1 MKDLQKTQ
9 WNIDK
14 KLARFFKN
22 PILFREELAK
32 QETLIAGSFAMQFF
46 DRIVWEESDLDIFVH
61 DKLAHWRGNEITH
74 LERFLIQS
82 EGYTLSSR
90 TGYKRRH
97 ERTENFRDIVEVRTL
112 ARLWLLRS
120 H

>member
-22 PILFREELAK
+22 PIIFREELAK
-32 QETLIAGSFAMQFF
+32 QEALIAGSFAVQFF
-46 DRIVWEESDLDIFVH
+46 DRVVWEGSDLDIFVH
-61 DKLAHWRGNEITH
+61 DRLGRLISSKPTH
-74 LERFLIQS
+74 LERFLIES
-82 EGYTLSSR
+82 EGYTLSSS
-90 TGYKRRH
+90 TGYKPRY
-97 ERTENFRDIVEVRTL
+97 ERPEYFGDIVDVRTL
-112 ARLWLLRS
+112 ASPWVPRL